1 MASNPPANAE
11 EVTVLVAQLCQTLC
25 DPMGCSP
32 PGPSVHGLLQ
42 ARILEQ
48 VAISFSR
55 GQGFHSWPRKM
66 PHASEQLSSLGA
78 TTEAHVPR
86 ASAPTTREAT
96 LEKPVYHKEEYPC
109 LTRLE
114 KACVQ
119 Q

>member
-1 MASNPPANAE
+1 MQGN
-11 EVTVLVAQLCQTLC
+11 VTVLVAQLC

-32 PGPSVHGLLQ
+32 SGSPVHGFLQ
-42 ARILEQ
+42 ARIMEQ

-55 GQGFHSWPRKM
+55 GHGFHSWSRKI
-66 PHASEQLSSLGA
+66 PHAFEQLSSLGA

-86 ASAPTTREAT
+86 ATTPTTREAT
-96 LEKPVYHKEEYPC
+96 LKKPVYQREEYPC
-109 LTRLE
+109 LLQLE

>member
-1 MASNPPANAE
+1 MVPWLAIHLPIQGN
-11 EVTVLVAQLCQTLC
+11 VTVLVAQLC

-32 PGPSVHGLLQ
+32 SGSPVHGFLQ
-42 ARILEQ
+42 ARVMEQ

-55 GQGFHSWPRKM
+55 GHGFHSWSRKI
-66 PHASEQLSSLGA
+66 PHASEQLSSLDA

-86 ASAPTTREAT
+86 ATTPTTREAT
-96 LEKPVYHKEEYPC
+96 LEKPVYQREEYPC
-109 LTRLE
+109 LLQLE